1 MTALSPAKTL
11 PAPGA
16 LLLVPVDAIDAGTN
30 VRTRFGKDGLQ
41 ALADSLKANGQ
52 AEPLLLRPS
61 KKPGRYELIAG
72 ARRLLAA
79 KRAGLTHVHAI
90 AGECDDARRVRLQ
103 LAENLDREDLDT
115 ADVARLVKDLH
126 ASEGSVTAVAALVKR
141 SPAWVSKHLAA
152 ASRYN
157 WRTKRLLETG
167 KCEDLELLGALNQL
181 ENLASDYPPGLDH
194 KTFEDASRRVEKGKA
209 TRDELRKLVADAKAA
224 QKAKNDAARE
234 REKKRK
240 TKTAAPAK
248 TREPAAPKP
257 LTPDDLA
264 SELLECA
271 TEGSADDLKAEF
283 AKHDPHAIAAAE
295 ALLRTAW
302 EEGVHLREA
311 GTPAQRLF
319 LVMFSDRWQNEAN
332 ARAAGYAGVPFSLEA
347 ICQAINEAAKMEDDL
362 RCNAGRARD

>member
-72 ARRLLAA
+72 ARRLRAA
-79 KRAGLTHVHAI
+79 KLAGLTHVHTI

-103 LAENLDREDLDT
+103 LAENLDREDLEL

-126 ASEGSVTAVAALVKR
+126 AREGSLAAVAALVKR
-141 SPAWVSKHLAA
+141 SPAWVSKHLSA
-152 ASRYN
+152 ASGYS

-181 ENLASDYPPGLDH
+181 ENLASYYPPGVDH
-194 KTFEDASRRVEKGKA
+194 KTFDAAQRRVEKGKI

-224 QKAKNDAARE
+224 QKAKDDAARE

-240 TKTAAPAK
+240 TKTAGPTQA
-248 TREPAAPKP
+248 RESAEPKP
-257 LTPDDLA
+257 LTPHDLA
-264 SELLECA
+264 SELLAYA
-271 TEGSADDLKAEF
+271 TEGTADDLKAEF
-283 AKHDPHAIAAAE
+283 AKYEPQAIAAAE

-302 EEGVHLREA
+302 EEGVHLRET
-311 GTPAQRLF
+311 GTPAQHLF
-319 LVMFSDRWQNEAN
+319 LVMFSDRWQNEDN

-347 ICQAINEAAKMEDDL
+347 ICQAINEAAKIEDDQ
-362 RCNAGRARD
+362 RYNAERARD